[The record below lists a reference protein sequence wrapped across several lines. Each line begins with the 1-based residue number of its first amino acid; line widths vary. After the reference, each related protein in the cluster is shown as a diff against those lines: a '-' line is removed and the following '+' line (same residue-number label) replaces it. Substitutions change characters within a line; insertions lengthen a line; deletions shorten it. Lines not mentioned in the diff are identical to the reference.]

1 MCGIVGIFG
10 FNGKPINNLNSRIK
24 KMTAML
30 RHRGPDQE
38 GIFVS
43 KDNLCAIGN
52 TRLSI
57 TDPNCKLK
65 LPLLSNNKNF
75 ILTFNGE
82 IYNYNLLR
90 KSLSYKGCKF
100 KTKTDTE
107 VLLEGLVLEDKK
119 FLDKLDGMWAFGF
132 YDISRK
138 KLILSRDLLGERH
151 LFYCVVN
158 GQIIFAS
165 EPQPIIYYLKS
176 ENISMDIDDN
186 SVICSMFFYACE
198 PGKTLIKNIKRLFPG
213 RNIICEINKEPR
225 EYLYKKLHPEKWFD
239 FFLKSPSEKK
249 IFETFNEILSETVN
263 LRTPL
268 DVPYISSLSGGID
281 SAIVALYNS
290 NFGKKKIDTLFL
302 DSFGNIYNSE
312 DDHKK
317 LTEKAAARITS
328 SKLKTSHHEFQF
340 DHKESPKI
348 LLDLSKNCF
357 DCMFE
362 AGFIMTRQLAM
373 EMKKKN
379 KKVIFMSDGL
389 DELLGYADDYQSW
402 EQNKYFNSNNLKLS
416 ASRLFST
423 SRFTRSI
430 LRKLG
435 MNKFIIEHPKK
446 NDFYFSPIH
455 SLGNSD
461 FVSMIIDQ
469 KNHKDLVFSYGT
481 IDNIYDDIIK
491 HLNFSQK
498 MALSYCN
505 KSLPDWF
512 NLRSDKGFFG
522 TSVEC
527 RLIFQD
533 PKLVEFLISAPDK
546 MRFSNKKAKIF
557 ARNIVKNFISEDVSL
572 RKKYGQ
578 PMAQTKNLPEWEKE
592 LNIKDT
598 IANSDIFNILPFK
611 KGAKE
616 KIINPK
622 YGFNKYKWILYCIT
636 RTMNNL
642 KLN

>member
-1 MCGIVGIFG
+1 M
-10 FNGKPINNLNSRIK
+10 N
-24 KMTAML
+24 
-30 RHRGPDQE
+30 
-38 GIFVS
+38 
-43 KDNLCAIGN
+43 
-52 TRLSI
+52 
-57 TDPNCKLK
+57 
-65 LPLLSNNKNF
+65 
-75 ILTFNGE
+75 
-82 IYNYNLLR
+82 
-90 KSLSYKGCKF
+90 
-100 KTKTDTE
+100 
-107 VLLEGLVLEDKK
+107 LVLEDKK

-165 EPQPIIYYLKS
+165 EPQPIINYLKS
-176 ENISMDIDDN
+176 ENISVDIDDN

-249 IFETFNEILSETVN
+249 ILETFNEILSETVT

-379 KKVIFMSDGL
+379 KK
-389 DELLGYADDYQSW
+389 
-402 EQNKYFNSNNLKLS
+402 
-416 ASRLFST
+416 
-423 SRFTRSI
+423 
-430 LRKLG
+430 
-435 MNKFIIEHPKK
+435 
-446 NDFYFSPIH
+446 
-455 SLGNSD
+455 
-461 FVSMIIDQ
+461 
-469 KNHKDLVFSYGT
+469 
-481 IDNIYDDIIK
+481 
-491 HLNFSQK
+491 
-498 MALSYCN
+498 
-505 KSLPDWF
+505 
-512 NLRSDKGFFG
+512 
-522 TSVEC
+522 
-527 RLIFQD
+527 
-533 PKLVEFLISAPDK
+533 
-546 MRFSNKKAKIF
+546 
-557 ARNIVKNFISEDVSL
+557 
-572 RKKYGQ
+572 
-578 PMAQTKNLPEWEKE
+578 
-592 LNIKDT
+592 
-598 IANSDIFNILPFK
+598 
-611 KGAKE
+611 
-616 KIINPK
+616 
-622 YGFNKYKWILYCIT
+622 
-636 RTMNNL
+636 
-642 KLN
+642 